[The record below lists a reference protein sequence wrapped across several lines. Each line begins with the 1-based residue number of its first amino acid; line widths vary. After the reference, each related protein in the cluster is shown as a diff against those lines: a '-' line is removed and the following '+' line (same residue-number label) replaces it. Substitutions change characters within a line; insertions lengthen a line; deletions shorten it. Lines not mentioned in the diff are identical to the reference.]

1 MKCFNS
7 KIKNSIQCN
16 KKKCRYW
23 INHSESNNCCIILSQ
38 KEDSMI
44 LEKIGKIFG
53 VTRMRI
59 CQIEKNAL
67 NKIKSIVNKN

>member
-7 KIKNSIQCN
+7 KIKNNAQCN
-16 KKKCRYW
+16 KKNCRYW
-23 INHSESNNCCIILSQ
+23 IDYSSSNNCCIVLSK
-38 KEDSMI
+38 KEDNMI
-44 LEKIGKIFG
+44 LEKIGNIFG

-67 NKIKSIVNKN
+67 NKIKSIFGKN